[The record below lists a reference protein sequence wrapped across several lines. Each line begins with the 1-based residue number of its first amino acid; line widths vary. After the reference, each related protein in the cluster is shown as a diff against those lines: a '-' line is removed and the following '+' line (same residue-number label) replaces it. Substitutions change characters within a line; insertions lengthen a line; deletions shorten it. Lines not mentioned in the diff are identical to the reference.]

1 MIKKRVFVLI
11 IIFFTFQSLHSM
23 KHILA
28 CLCPCKQNRPD
39 DDNLNNEIS
48 RLLNTDKPNKY
59 GPHLAE
65 LLDRD
70 NLKNGYRYMGKGM
83 YERSGQWI
91 YSHARYN
98 CEPVGN
104 L

>member
-1 MIKKRVFVLI
+1 MIKKRVFLLI

-23 KHILA
+23 KHVLA
-28 CLCPCKQNRPD
+28 CCKQNQP
-39 DDNLNNEIS
+39 DDNLQNEIS

-59 GPHLAE
+59 GPQLAE
-65 LLDRD
+65 LLDRY
-70 NLKNGYRYMGKGM
+70 NLRNGYRYMGKGV
-83 YERSGQWI
+83 YERSSQWI
-91 YSHARYN
+91 YSHAKYN